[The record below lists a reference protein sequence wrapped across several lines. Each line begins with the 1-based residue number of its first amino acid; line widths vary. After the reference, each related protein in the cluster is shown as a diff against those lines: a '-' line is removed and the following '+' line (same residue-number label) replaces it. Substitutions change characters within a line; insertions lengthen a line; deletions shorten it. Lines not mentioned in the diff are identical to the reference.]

1 MAFTLTLQD
10 DIGAGFS
17 VLFAMLLKMIPVSNI
32 PEGAVVAA
40 VPWGASLLGA
50 VG

>member
-17 VLFAMLLKMIPVSNI
+17 VLFAMLLKMIPVTIDGSDMT
-32 PEGAVVAA
+32 
-40 VPWGASLLGA
+40 
-50 VG
+50 